1 MSESKNAPEKWKSEA
16 SREARRARLAAL
28 KSKDG
33 GKKPIRFNSPV
44 FRLVI
49 VIILVVALL
58 GTGAWYGIR
67 LGLPARTLTAATI
80 GSEKIKGTELNFYF
94 YSICSQYGLDPTTD
108 EGKAMLKDDSGMD
121 EFKTLADYIKDS
133 AAKEAQNIVMLWSKA
148 KAAGLKLTSDDQKR
162 IDDYFSQAELQATS
176 QGDKLDNLLAQTFGA
191 GMSKA
196 ELQPI
201 LERILLANQFSQ
213 KTVDEMNFTSAEL
226 AAHYEANKNDY
237 DVVTYRQF
245 YVAADYATDATD
257 EVKAE
262 AMKAAKAKAEQM
274 LAEVKDDETFK
285 AAAITYATDTEK
297 DAYKTGDPTLIKN
310 VSLSGIVTNEAGD
323 WSFDSARKAG
333 DKLVSEA
340 SSGYYVI
347 LFKSKSRP
355 DFNQI
360 SVRHIL
366 IDSDRK
372 NDAADVIATAKAEA
386 EKILAGYLAGE
397 KTADAFGKLAAANST
412 DTGSATNG
420 GLYEGVKPGAM
431 VEEFDAWCFDPA
443 RKPGDTG
450 IVQTDYGF
458 HIMYFEK
465 VDGVDWEIQ
474 VKEKLKSD
482 AYDKF
487 ITDETAKFPYTLN
500 KLGMAFVG

>member
-1 MSESKNAPEKWKSEA
+1 
-16 SREARRARLAAL
+16 
-28 KSKDG
+28 
-33 GKKPIRFNSPV
+33 
-44 FRLVI
+44 
-49 VIILVVALL
+49 
-58 GTGAWYGIR
+58 
-67 LGLPARTLTAATI
+67 
-80 GSEKIKGTELNFYF
+80 
-94 YSICSQYGLDPTTD
+94 
-108 EGKAMLKDDSGMD
+108 
-121 EFKTLADYIKDS
+121 
-133 AAKEAQNIVMLWSKA
+133 
-148 KAAGLKLTSDDQKR
+148 
-162 IDDYFSQAELQATS
+162 
-176 QGDKLDNLLAQTFGA
+176 
-191 GMSKA
+191 
-196 ELQPI
+196 
-201 LERILLANQFSQ
+201 
-213 KTVDEMNFTSAEL
+213 
-226 AAHYEANKNDY
+226 
-237 DVVTYRQF
+237 
-245 YVAADYATDATD
+245 
-257 EVKAE
+257 
-262 AMKAAKAKAEQM
+262 
-274 LAEVKDDETFK
+274 
-285 AAAITYATDTEK
+285 
-297 DAYKTGDPTLIKN
+297 
-310 VSLSGIVTNEAGD
+310 
-323 WSFDSARKAG
+323 
-333 DKLVSEA
+333 VSEA

-372 NDAADVIATAKAEA
+372 NDAADAIATAKAEA

-397 KTADAFGKLAAANST
+397 KTASAFGKLAETNST
-412 DTGSATNG
+412 DTGSAANG